1 MPNRA
6 MQKWMM
12 LAAVLLTV
20 LNSGTLRAQKT
31 QAPAVT
37 ETQQPAPV
45 AQQPADVTPQAALAG
60 YAGG

>member
-20 LNSGTLRAQKT
+20 LNSGTLRAQET

-45 AQQPADVTPQAALAG
+45 AQQPADDAAGRRLAG